1 MSDNKTTTVSGSF
14 PVQDISHKPKRMQGD
29 AIRQKY
35 GNTGEDELTQKTSS
49 PKVVTLERAI
59 NYYEELAEQ
68 GNDNAPMYVA
78 TVKWLRELLTIRSSK
93 TEAVVKA
100 LFNAKL
106 EEGVKGEDT
115 EDR

>member
-1 MSDNKTTTVSGSF
+1 MSDRITTVSGSF

-35 GNTGEDELTQKTSS
+35 DSSGEDESLQKVSS

-68 GNDNAPMYVA
+68 GSDNALMYSA
-78 TVKWLRELLTIRSSK
+78 TVKWLKELLTIRSSK

-106 EEGVKGEDT
+106 KEEVKGEDT
-115 EDR
+115 ENR